1 MAPPDGGFM
10 KKRLFASVILS
21 LIVVIFLPFLSAQK
35 GPAKLSP
42 LEDLG
47 KRLFFDKNLSSPAG
61 QDCAACHGLM
71 VGFTGPDEHL
81 NKVGG
86 VYEGAVK
93 GRFGNRKPPAAA
105 YASDSPNLHR
115 DEDGNFVGGMFWD
128 GRATGETLGDPLAE
142 QALGPFMNPLEQN
155 MPDKKSIILAVR
167 KSDYAG
173 LFEKVWGPG
182 SLDTDKDVD
191 ETYVRIGRALAAYE
205 RSAEVNPFNS
215 KFDDF
220 WRAATAKGFKVESIN
235 ESNAVGFKNLG
246 LADAEL
252 RGLVLFNTQ
261 GLCSNCHVLTAAN
274 DKPPVFTDYTYDNLG
289 IPGNPENPFLGQ
301 EKKYNPDGKN
311 RVDRGLGD
319 ALESVAKYQPFAA
332 ENLGKHK
339 IPTLRNVDLRP
350 SPGFVKAFMHNGYFK
365 SLKDVVHFYNTRDK
379 AGTPWPPPEIAANV
393 NKTELGNLGLSD
405 DEENAIVEF
414 MRTLSDRR

>member
-1 MAPPDGGFM
+1 M
-10 KKRLFASVILS
+10 KKRLFVAVTLF
-21 LIVVIFLPFLSAQK
+21 LLFVVLLPFLSAQK
-35 GPAKLSP
+35 GPAKFSP

-61 QDCAACHGLM
+61 QDCAACHGPT

-105 YASDSPNLHR
+105 YAGDSPNLHR

-155 MPDKKSIILAVR
+155 MPDKKTIILAVR

-182 SLDTDKDVD
+182 SLDADKDVD
-191 ETYVRIGRALAAYE
+191 GTYVRIGRAIAAYE

-220 WRAATAKGFKVESIN
+220 WRAATAKGLKIESIN
-235 ESNAVGFKNLG
+235 EFNAAGFKNLG

-252 RGLVLFNTQ
+252 RGLVLFNTK

-301 EKKYNPDGKN
+301 GEKYNPDGKAW
-311 RVDRGLGD
+311 VDTGLGG

-332 ENLGKHK
+332 ENMGKHK

-379 AGTPWPPPEIAANV
+379 AGASWPPPEIASNV
-393 NKTELGNLGLSD
+393 NKTELGNLGLSG

>member
-1 MAPPDGGFM
+1 M
-10 KKRLFASVILS
+10 KRRFFAAASLS
-21 LIVVIFLPFLSAQK
+21 LLIFAFLPFLSAQK
-35 GPAKLSP
+35 GPAVLSS

-61 QDCAACHGLM
+61 QDCAACHGPT
-71 VGFTGPDEHL
+71 VGFTGPDERI

-105 YASDSPNLHR
+105 YAGDSPKLQR
-115 DEDGNFVGGMFWD
+115 DEAGNFVGGMFWD

-155 MPDKKSIILAVR
+155 MPDKKRIILTVR

-182 SLDTDKDVD
+182 SLDADKDVD
-191 ETYVRIGRALAAYE
+191 ETYVRIGRAIAAYE

-220 WRAATAKGFKVESIN
+220 WRAATANGLRVESIN
-235 ESNAVGFKNLG
+235 DSNATGFKNLG
-246 LADAEL
+246 LAETEL
-252 RGLVLFNTQ
+252 RGLVLFNTK

-289 IPGNPENPFLGQ
+289 IPRNPENPFLGQ
-301 EKKYNPDGKN
+301 EKKYNPDGKAW
-311 RVDRGLGD
+311 VDTGLGGT
-319 ALESVAKYQPFAA
+319 LESSTKYQPFAA
-332 ENLGKHK
+332 ENMGKHK

-350 SPGFVKAFMHNGYFK
+350 SPGFVKAFMHNGHFK

-379 AGTPWPPPEIAANV
+379 TGILWPPPEIAANV
-393 NKTELGNLGLSD
+393 NKTEMGNLGLTG
-405 DEENAIVEF
+405 DEETAIVEF
-414 MRTLSDRR
+414 MKTLSDRR